1 MSSFKALALG
11 LTLMLGLAAVPGVR
25 ADETLSPG
33 KNAAYTYL
41 TAVPITT
48 GYAEVAQV
56 ELVKGKGKRILEAD
70 VQLTDTLEIADAIA
84 AYVSVNNIHMMP
96 QQNTIPVMTSCN
108 NAHENCTISSNFWAD
123 LDELELANPGM
134 FKNQPLV
141 FRIYGITGGGASAN
155 ASLSV
160 RVRMVKK

>member
-1 MSSFKALALG
+1 MKSLNSLALG
-11 LTLMLGLAAVPGVR
+11 LALMGLVAAPAAR

-41 TAVPITT
+41 TAIPIT
-48 GYAEVAQV
+48 GSYVQVAQV
-56 ELVKGKGKRILEAD
+56 ELVKGKKNRILEAD
-70 VQLTDTLEIADAIA
+70 VQLTDTLEISDALA
-84 AYVSVNNIHMMP
+84 TYVSVNGVQMLPSVSN
-96 QQNTIPVMTSCN
+96 IPVMTTCN
-108 NAHENCTISSNFWAD
+108 SAYENCTISSNFWAD
-123 LDELELANPGM
+123 LDALELANPGV

-141 FRIYGITGGGASAN
+141 FAIYGIEGGGATAN